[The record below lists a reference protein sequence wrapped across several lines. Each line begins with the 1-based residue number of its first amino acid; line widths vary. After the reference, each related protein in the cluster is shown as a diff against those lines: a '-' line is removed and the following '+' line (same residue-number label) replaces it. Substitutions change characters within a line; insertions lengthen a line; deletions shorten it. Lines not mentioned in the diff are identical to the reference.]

1 MDILQVA
8 PRIICVAKLRLS
20 GAREDLLYA
29 EVTPALE
36 LLVAHDQLAEEDLL
50 ADELK
55 LEVALGRFW
64 ITARQGILPV
74 DLEQVTCRRPFHDLL
89 VTFLY

>member
-1 MDILQVA
+1 MTEYTVRGTSYQSLLRELDILQVA

-55 LEVALGRFW
+55 LEVTL
-64 ITARQGILPV
+64 
-74 DLEQVTCRRPFHDLL
+74 
-89 VTFLY
+89 